1 MVITHITHATR
12 AMLVALGLGLST
24 CVAHAKDLGVIGP
37 IYPITEPD
45 MLQEI
50 QAKLSAKQASGELAQ
65 LEGEARRRLDQRV
78 ATPEP
83 VAGLRRAQVAR
94 SFHFDPSVRFES
106 AVTDHEGRVIVPA
119 GTAANPLN
127 VVSLRESLLFFDGRD
142 PKQVKLARA
151 QLDASDKP
159 VTPILVGGSPAAL
172 MANWKRAVYFD
183 QGGRIS
189 ARLGLQAVPARVTQD
204 GQLLLIEEVPAP

>member
-1 MVITHITHATR
+1 MRATLLAIT
-12 AMLVALGLGLST
+12 LGAASACL
-24 CVAHAKDLGVIGP
+24 HAKDLGVIGP

-50 QAKLSAKQASGELAQ
+50 QAKLAAKQASGELAQ
-65 LEGEARRRLDQRV
+65 LEREARRRLDLRV

-94 SFHFDPSVRFES
+94 SYHFDPSVRFNS
-106 AVTDHEGRVIVPA
+106 AVLDHEGRVVVPA
-119 GTAANPLN
+119 GTAANPLT

-142 PKQVKLARA
+142 PRQVKLAKA
-151 QLDASDKP
+151 QLDASAKP
-159 VTPILVGGSPAAL
+159 VTPILVGGSPGAL
-172 MANWKRAVYFD
+172 MAVWKRAVYFD

>member
-1 MVITHITHATR
+1 
-12 AMLVALGLGLST
+12 
-24 CVAHAKDLGVIGP
+24 
-37 IYPITEPD
+37 

-50 QAKLSAKQASGELAQ
+50 QAKLAAKQASGELAQ
-65 LEGEARRRLDQRV
+65 LEREARRRLDLRV

-83 VAGLRRAQVAR
+83 VAGLRRVQVAR
-94 SFHFDPSVRFES
+94 SYHFDPSVRFDS
-106 AVTDHEGRVIVPA
+106 AVLDHEGRVVVPA

-142 PKQVKLARA
+142 PRQVKLAKA
-151 QLDASDKP
+151 QLDASAKP
-159 VTPILVGGSPAAL
+159 VTPILVGGSPSAL
-172 MANWKRAVYFD
+172 MATWKRAVYFD